1 MNSRTI
7 SPVAGSVYWVFGPS
21 AEVRPFLAYAASLEG
36 GDVEMM
42 MVSTDAALSSADDL
56 LFRSAEHDYH
66 SDLVVHTRLVFGAP
80 LSALKVLV
88 TTLTSTQ
95 QEEIR
100 TTDSGIRRAVRRT
113 GVLIRDTDEY
123 RWDHVL
129 ELKKLVDEFIETVA
143 AVPDIDLSLSLL
155 IASEDKKSPVVDA
168 ATDYV
173 ADLLLKS
180 DSHLFGMDFAD
191 LSKHGL
197 GGHFREFL
205 ELAKKKAEE
214 RLLSLESPISFND
227 MQRPIAAI
235 ESMNRQAKKEA
246 LHAA

>member
-36 GDVEMM
+36 SNVEMM

-56 LFRSAEHDYH
+56 LFRSTEHDYH

-113 GVLIRDTDEY
+113 GVLIRDTHEY

-129 ELKKLVDEFIETVA
+129 ELKNLVDEFVEAIDSTAETDLA
-143 AVPDIDLSLSLL
+143 LSLFLTSQD
-155 IASEDKKSPVVDA
+155 IHSPVADA
-168 ATDYV
+168 AMNFV
-173 ADLLLKS
+173 ADLLLRS
-180 DSHLFGMDFAD
+180 DSHFLEINFDA
-191 LSKHGL
+191 LNEAGL
-197 GGHFREFL
+197 GGLVKEFMEGAQRIAGRKVFDVNATL
-205 ELAKKKAEE
+205 ENETMARTVEAMEDSRDKA
-214 RLLSLESPISFND
+214 R
-227 MQRPIAAI
+227 
-235 ESMNRQAKKEA
+235 KA
-246 LHAA
+246 LQDA